1 MRVPVRFFSLFSPN
15 ACKALIEPHHS
26 QGNHNKKRPACSAA
40 LSIAPGLRLLRH
52 GGQQE
57 SHDQF
62 ECLVTKWWWRWRR
75 IHGNTSIAA
84 AALRLEQNNSGHM
97 VRLTGGSEVP
107 LSCNYWS
114 DFKAQLVQ

>member
-1 MRVPVRFFSLFSPN
+1 MVV
-15 ACKALIEPHHS
+15 AVA
-26 QGNHNKKRPACSAA
+26 
-40 LSIAPGLRLLRH
+40 
-52 GGQQE
+52 
-57 SHDQF
+57 
-62 ECLVTKWWWRWRR
+62 R